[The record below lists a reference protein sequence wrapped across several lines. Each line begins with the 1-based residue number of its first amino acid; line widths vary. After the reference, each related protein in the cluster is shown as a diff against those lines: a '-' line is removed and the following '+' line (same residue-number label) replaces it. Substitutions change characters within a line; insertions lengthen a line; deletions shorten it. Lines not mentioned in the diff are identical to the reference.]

1 MQGDRAEMVADA
13 GDTRRTDEVG
23 AGRAGRGGETVVRR
37 GVVEVSEVTETGEK
51 PSRRGHPL
59 REDPE
64 TWDLV
69 STQGSTPQLM
79 AHPPGGPAIGTRA

>member
-1 MQGDRAEMVADA
+1 MKGDGRERAVDSA
-13 GDTRRTDEVG
+13 GAVRAYPLV
-23 AGRAGRGGETVVRR
+23 AGRAGRRGEAPVRR
-37 GVVEVSEVTETGEK
+37 GVVEVSEVTPAGEK
-51 PSRRGHPL
+51 PARSGHPL

-69 STQGSTPQLM
+69 SNQRSTPHLV